1 MTGTAGECDHAGD
14 PAAVTADQHAATA
27 LRSHRV
33 RITLRQV
40 AADLA
45 ELADA
50 LDAADEEL
58 RQ

>member
-1 MTGTAGECDHAGD
+1 MTGTADQGGHAGD
-14 PAAVTADQHAATA
+14 AAAVTADRHAATA
-27 LRSHRV
+27 LRSHRLS
-33 RITLRQV
+33 LRQI